1 MGGVSSVKNQ
11 GIRVFYYKQKLIGE
25 DQMSG
30 MGRPCVIFGM
40 WVQYQMTCGRDIYSY
55 SYLGYLRT
63 YQIRV
68 QDRIMEV
75 FYNKLLVS
83 SLIFSLFLFLV
94 YIRLVAHLI
103 FLTIIGETSNPNVDS
118 WICLLF
124 NL

>member
-1 MGGVSSVKNQ
+1 M
-11 GIRVFYYKQKLIGE
+11 
-25 DQMSG
+25 
-30 MGRPCVIFGM
+30 
-40 WVQYQMTCGRDIYSY
+40 
-55 SYLGYLRT
+55 
-63 YQIRV
+63 V
-68 QDRIMEV
+68 QDWIKEV

-83 SLIFSLFLFLV
+83 SLIFSLFLFLG